1 MSMDI
6 IVREATEEDIP
17 KVLSLFYQEFLEERA
32 DEWTCFDY
40 SHESLC
46 SAIKSI
52 LKDKRLGFLLVA
64 EDCGKKILG
73 AILME
78 GGRPLFNLQKFF
90 YNEACWFVLPEY
102 RGMGI
107 GVKLFEHAC
116 LEAERLGA
124 NAVMMGRPLSE
135 GFENLDRFY
144 RSKGLK
150 PGQAI
155 YLKDL
160 R

>member
-17 KVLSLFYQEFLEERA
+17 KVLSLFYQEFLEEKG
-32 DEWTCFDY
+32 DELACLDY

-64 EDCGKKILG
+64 EDCGKKVVG

-78 GGRPLFNLQKFF
+78 VARCIFNLQRHF
-90 YNEACWFVLPEY
+90 YSETAWFVLPEY

-107 GVKLFEHAC
+107 GAKLFEQVC
-116 LEAERLGA
+116 LEAKRLGA
-124 NAVMMGRPLSE
+124 TAVMMGRPLSE
-135 GFENLDRFY
+135 GFERLDGFY
-144 RSKGLK
+144 KTKGLK
-150 PGQAI
+150 PSQAV
-155 YLKDL
+155 YFKDL